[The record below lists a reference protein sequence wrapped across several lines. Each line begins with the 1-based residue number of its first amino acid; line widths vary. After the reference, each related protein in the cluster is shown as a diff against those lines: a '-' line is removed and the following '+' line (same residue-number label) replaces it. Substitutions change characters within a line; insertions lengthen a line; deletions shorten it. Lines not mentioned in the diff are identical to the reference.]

1 MKISIL
7 TLFPNMIT
15 SFFQESIVKRAQ
27 EKKLVKIEIIDLRK
41 YAIDDYGS
49 VDDRP
54 YGGGAGMIMR
64 VDVIYKAIQSVIL
77 SKAKDLSRMRATS
90 NKLRDSSVISLPQN
104 DSKIKVIL
112 TSPKGK
118 VLNQQLAINYSKL
131 DHLVIIAGHY
141 EGVDERVRDFADE
154 EVSLGDFIMTGGEIT
169 ASVIVDSVARLI
181 PGVLRKE
188 EATQIESFNPTP
200 INQLIGVVGKN
211 ATLKRLKEKG
221 IKEVRLLEY
230 PQYTR
235 PEEFMGKKAP
245 ESLLSG
251 NHKEIEKWR
260 LKKAFEETLK
270 KRPDLLS

>member
-118 VLNQQLAINYSKL
+118 VFNQQLAINYSKL

>member
-1 MKISIL
+1 
-7 TLFPNMIT
+7 MIT

-118 VLNQQLAINYSKL
+118 VFNQQLAINYSKL